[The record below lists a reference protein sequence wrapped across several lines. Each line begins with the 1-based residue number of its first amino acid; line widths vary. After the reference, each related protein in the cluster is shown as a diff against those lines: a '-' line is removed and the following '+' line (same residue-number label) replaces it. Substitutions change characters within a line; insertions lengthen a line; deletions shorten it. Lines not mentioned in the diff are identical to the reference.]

1 MIKNKVLQPLHII
14 PIIRLLPLTCH
25 GMVTWSPEL
34 LPDNVAWSKSL
45 YKAVKKDAEEA
56 LAGHSAARSWTPVVE
71 YQQLVQTLRAKSMHE
86 VVKNG
91 MKLGEQMVDTIEEEE
106 IAWKVLA
113 DFWSDMILSIALT
126 DNIKE
131 HKQAIARG
139 GEMIT
144 LLWAMLFHA
153 GIVSRP
159 GEEDGTAAAT
169 TSAGAV

>member
-1 MIKNKVLQPLHII
+1 MIKNKVLQQFPII

-113 DFWSDMILSIALT
+113 DFWSDMILYVALS
-126 DNIKE
+126 DNLKG
-131 HKQAIARG
+131 HKDAIAMG

-144 LLWAMLFHA
+144 LLWAMLYHV

-159 GEEDGTAAAT
+159 GE
-169 TSAGAV
+169 